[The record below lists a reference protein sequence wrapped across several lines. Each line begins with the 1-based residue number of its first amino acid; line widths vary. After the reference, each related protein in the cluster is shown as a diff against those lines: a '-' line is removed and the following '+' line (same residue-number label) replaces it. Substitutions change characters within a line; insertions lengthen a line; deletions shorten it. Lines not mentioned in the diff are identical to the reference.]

1 MVSITLDNFVY
12 FCARSVGLNIPK
24 YGSPEIKLS
33 KSYSP
38 CIDSMHT
45 VGVSTVN

>member
-12 FCARSVGLNIPK
+12 FCARSVVLNNPK
-24 YGSPEIKLS
+24 NGSPETNC

-45 VGVSTVN
+45 IGVITVD